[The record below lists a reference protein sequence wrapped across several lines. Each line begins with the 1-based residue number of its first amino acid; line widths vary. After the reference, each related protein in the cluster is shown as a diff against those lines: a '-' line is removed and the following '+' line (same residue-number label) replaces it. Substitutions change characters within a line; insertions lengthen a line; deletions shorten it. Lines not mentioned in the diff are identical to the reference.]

1 VHPGYL
7 VDDPDGYHTELIS
20 DVRSAEDQLDL
31 WLVDGAE
38 RFRRDPEVSQA
49 LLSLAKHDDSRKCL
63 MLLEEIIETPDLIDR
78 LFQVLRPEQ
87 RKETA

>member
-1 VHPGYL
+1 
-7 VDDPDGYHTELIS
+7 
-20 DVRSAEDQLDL
+20 
-31 WLVDGAE
+31 
-38 RFRRDPEVSQA
+38 
-49 LLSLAKHDDSRKCL
+49 